1 MVDCEKCSNFARMNL
16 QIFRYITLSVVLT
29 TALMLLSAC
38 SNSDDAP
45 TTAAPAEAA
54 PQEVHFNANVW
65 RMMQGSPRRATT
77 YDNQTALQNE
87 GSFTCVVYNKNT
99 TTEYVPATLV
109 NWADSQWSFSGG
121 KRYWPASGALD
132 FFAYM
137 PIAGSLPSYITV
149 GPTYSADHDV
159 TFTSSSLPM
168 TNVGQGSDLKEF
180 IYAMAL
186 DQDKAGTNGTLQPT
200 AGQVALI
207 FQHPFA
213 KIKLQL
219 SSTQTTIRIN
229 SITFKSI
236 KNNGSF
242 LYDHSETTSTWTPT
256 GDATNFVATLNKDC
270 VANEVIGTYLM
281 IPQSW
286 AGEIEVNASW
296 NDWGD
301 TPVAH
306 TLTKTIPATWQAGYS
321 YTYTFTISPD
331 DLTVNTT
338 NFTEQW

>member
-1 MVDCEKCSNFARMNL
+1 MKCDLIRHIGICA
-16 QIFRYITLSVVLT
+16 VLLT
-29 TALMLLSAC
+29 VFVLLASC
-38 SNSDDAP
+38 SGSDGDAAENPAVP
-45 TTAAPAEAA
+45 TTD
-54 PQEVHFNANVW
+54 VDDNSIRFNAGVW
-65 RMMQGSPRRATT
+65 RMIQGAPRRATT
-77 YDNQTALQNE
+77 YDNAAALQ
-87 GSFTCVVYNKNT
+87 GVGTFTCVAYNKNT
-99 TTEYVPATLV
+99 TTEYVPATSV
-109 NWADSQWSFSGG
+109 NWADSQWSFEGG

-132 FFAYM
+132 FFAYL
-137 PIAGSLPSYITV
+137 PAAGSLPDYV
-149 GPTYSADHDV
+149 PAGPTYTADHDV
-159 TFTSSSLPM
+159 SFTCSSLPM
-168 TNVGQGSDLKEF
+168 AYSSASPAEGQGSGLKEF

-186 DQDKAGTNGTLQPT
+186 DQDKAGTNSTLQPT
-200 AGQVALI
+200 AGQVALT

-219 SSTQTTIRIN
+219 SSSQTTIRIN
-229 SITFKSI
+229 TITFKSI

-321 YTYTFTISPD
+321 YAYTFTISPD